1 MLDPSGNEGD
11 GGRGGGGLALGK
23 RSSYFSL
30 APLGIQECAK
40 NKLQL
45 ILSLALF
52 MFLPVR
58 NVERNRAISRGIV
71 VLKMHN

>member
-1 MLDPSGNEGD
+1 MLDPSGNEG
-11 GGRGGGGLALGK
+11 GGGGGLALGK

-45 ILSLALF
+45 FSLWLCLCSCQLGMWRETELLGGA
-52 MFLPVR
+52 
-58 NVERNRAISRGIV
+58 
-71 VLKMHN
+71 